1 MIYEMRTYTCK
12 PGKMPEAEERFAK
25 ALTNRVK
32 LSPLGA
38 FWHTEVGTLNQIIH
52 VWPYENAGE
61 RDRLRAEARNVEG
74 WPPGLSDLL
83 LEQQTKILVPAPFSP
98 PLEPRQLG
106 NIYEI
111 RTYTTQPG
119 AIPTMIE
126 RWAPLI
132 EARAKLSPLVACWYT
147 DMGPLNQWVHIW
159 AYQDAA
165 ERQRIRAEAQRQG
178 IWPPK
183 TSELLLR
190 QESVLAIPAPF
201 SPLR

>member
-111 RTYTTQPG
+111 RTYITQPG

>member
-83 LEQQTKILVPAPFSP
+83 LEQQTKILMPAPFSP

>member
-1 MIYEMRTYTCK
+1 MIIEMRTYTCK
-12 PGKMPEAEERFAK
+12 PGKVPEAEERFAK
-25 ALTNRVK
+25 ALPGRVK
-32 LSPLGA
+32 VSPLAA

-52 VWPYENAGE
+52 VWPYEDAGE
-61 RDRLRAEARNVEG
+61 RDRLRAESRKVEG
-74 WPPGLSDLL
+74 WPPGLHDLL
-83 LEQQTKILVPAPFSP
+83 LQQESKILTPAPFSP

-119 AIPTMIE
+119 AIPTIIE
-126 RWAPLI
+126 RWGKMV
-132 EARAKLSPLVACWYT
+132 EARAKLSPLVGVWYT

-159 AYQDAA
+159 AYSDAA

-183 TSELLLR
+183 TSELLLK
-190 QESVLAIPAPF
+190 QESMLVIPASF